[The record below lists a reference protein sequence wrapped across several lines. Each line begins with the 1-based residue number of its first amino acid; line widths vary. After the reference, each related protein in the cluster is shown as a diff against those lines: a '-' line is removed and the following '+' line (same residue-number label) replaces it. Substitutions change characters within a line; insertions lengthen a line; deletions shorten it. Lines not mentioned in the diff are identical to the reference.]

1 MQTIDAADL
10 DFKAVNKALR
20 EAGSDFIIE
29 GCGGRKFIAAGMSHK
44 NLIINGIPGNALC
57 AYWSNANITLN
68 THAQDA
74 VGDTMNKRKILIY
87 GNIGDAAGYA
97 MRGGKTYVQGNAGY
111 RAGQ

>member
-1 MQTIDAADL
+1 MY
-10 DFKAVNKALR
+10 
-20 EAGSDFIIE
+20 
-29 GCGGRKFIAAGMSHK
+29 
-44 NLIINGIPGNALC
+44 GNHSF
-57 AYWSNANITLN
+57 SNNSLLN

-74 VGDTMNKRKILIY
+74 VGDTMNKRKIRIY